1 MCSSDL
7 NWIKIVTVHGHYSCP
22 LSYKLDRF
30 NHYMRHTKNITS
42 YHLLVIIASNKAPV
56 VELAKVVATNAK
68 VISLLA
74 L

>member
-1 MCSSDL
+1 ME
-7 NWIKIVTVHGHYSCP
+7 NNRIKTITIHEHYS
-22 LSYKLDRF
+22 Y
-30 NHYMRHTKNITS
+30 
-42 YHLLVIIASNKAPV
+42 LVSAQKHSIVAIIASNEGPV

>member
-1 MCSSDL
+1 MIPVKWRVHQMQK

-42 YHLLVIIASNKAPV
+42 YHCFK
-56 VELAKVVATNAK
+56 
-68 VISLLA
+68 
-74 L
+74 

>member
-1 MCSSDL
+1 MIPVKGRVHQMQ
-7 NWIKIVTVHGHYSCP
+7 NWIKTVTVHGHYSCP
-22 LSYKLDRF
+22 HSTQK
-30 NHYMRHTKNITS
+30 T
-42 YHLLVIIASNKAPV
+42 LLVIIASNKAPV

>member
-1 MCSSDL
+1 ME
-7 NWIKIVTVHGHYSCP
+7 NNQIKTITIHGHYSCP
-22 LSYKLDRF
+22 VSAQK
-30 NHYMRHTKNITS
+30 HSI
-42 YHLLVIIASNKAPV
+42 VAIIASKEGPM